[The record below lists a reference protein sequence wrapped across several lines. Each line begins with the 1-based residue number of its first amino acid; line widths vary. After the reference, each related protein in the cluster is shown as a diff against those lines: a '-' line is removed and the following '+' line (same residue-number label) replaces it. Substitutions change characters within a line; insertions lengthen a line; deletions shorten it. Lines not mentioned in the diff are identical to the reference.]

1 MRRFLTN
8 VDCRLKSSIT
18 DILLSYIA
26 EMVYINMPHR
36 VVILSW
42 PLSWAWMLPAC
53 YLLNMPMALYTNM
66 LLKN

>member
-1 MRRFLTN
+1 MKRFLTN

-26 EMVYINMPHR
+26 EMVYINMPPR
-36 VVILSW
+36 VVILSLL
-42 PLSWAWMLPAC
+42 LSWEWMLPAC